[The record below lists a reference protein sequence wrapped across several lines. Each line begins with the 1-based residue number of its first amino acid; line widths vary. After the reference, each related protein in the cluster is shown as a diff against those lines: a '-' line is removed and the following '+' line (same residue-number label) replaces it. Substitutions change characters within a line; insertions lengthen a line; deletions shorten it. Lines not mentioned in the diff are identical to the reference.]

1 MISLHLGAGEDKKLI
16 HVSAAADRGL
26 GQQANPAGMDR
37 AQVTAP
43 AGMEESTYGN
53 PHLHDNGHILMA
65 EESQASSTNGWIVGA
80 AASAV
85 TGLALLGYSQRKST
99 VTTVPV

>member
-1 MISLHLGAGEDKKLI
+1 
-16 HVSAAADRGL
+16 
-26 GQQANPAGMDR
+26 
-37 AQVTAP
+37 
-43 AGMEESTYGN
+43 MEESTYGN